1 MSQQAGTRK
10 GKVVLGEALQ
20 CSLWSSLDW
29 RGYIY
34 MYVYLSVMILFFHPV
49 RLWGS
54 SDGKR

>member
-29 RGYIY
+29 RDYIY
-34 MYVYLSVMILFFHPV
+34 MYVYLSIMILFF
-49 RLWGS
+49 S
-54 SDGKR
+54 SCEVVGKQ